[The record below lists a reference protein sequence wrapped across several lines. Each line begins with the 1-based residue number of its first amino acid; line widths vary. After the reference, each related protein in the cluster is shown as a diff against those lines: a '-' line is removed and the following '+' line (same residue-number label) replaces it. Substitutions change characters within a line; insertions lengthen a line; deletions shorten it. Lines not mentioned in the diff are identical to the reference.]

1 MKARV
6 LKHKKS
12 NIMKRIIH
20 HTKRLLKHPH
30 AKKVTWG
37 SAFLAA
43 VMTGAIFKTN
53 IFLVIALVA
62 EFFSFGTLL
71 DLHDGKATTTT
82 GVLTATA
89 NINAN
94 CTVSGNTM
102 AFGTYTGTQIDQ
114 TGIITANCTPGTSY
128 TIAMTTA
135 QTGGNYVMN
144 TSPVID
150 PLNYKLYKETG
161 RTTEIVASTV
171 IESNGHGNGSNQNT
185 TVYGRLLGSQTA
197 NIGAY
202 SGTTTFTLTY

>member
-1 MKARV
+1 MRKIDN
-6 LKHKKS
+6 

-20 HTKRLLKHPH
+20 HTKRLIKHPH
-30 AKKVTWG
+30 AKKVAWG
-37 SAFLAA
+37 SVALTTALLVVEFA
-43 VMTGAIFKTN
+43 TFDKT
-53 IFLVIALVA
+53 
-62 EFFSFGTLL
+62 L
-71 DLHDGKATTTT
+71 DLHSGKAASTT

-89 NINAN
+89 NINAS

-144 TSPVID
+144 TSPVVD
-150 PLNYKLYKETG
+150 PLNYKLYTNTG
-161 RTTEIVASTV
+161 RTTEIVAGTQ
-171 IESNGHGNGSNQNT
+171 IETNGHGNGNNQNT
-185 TVYGRLLGSQTA
+185 TVYGRLPGAQVAS
-197 NIGAY
+197 IGAY

>member
-1 MKARV
+1 MRKIDN
-6 LKHKKS
+6 

-20 HTKRLLKHPH
+20 HTKRLIKHPH
-30 AKKVTWG
+30 AKKVAWG
-37 SAFLAA
+37 SVALTTALLVVEFA
-43 VMTGAIFKTN
+43 TFDKT
-53 IFLVIALVA
+53 
-62 EFFSFGTLL
+62 L
-71 DLHDGKATTTT
+71 DLHSGKAATTT

-89 NINAN
+89 NINAS

-144 TSPVID
+144 TSPVVD
-150 PLNYKLYKETG
+150 PLNYKLYTNTG
-161 RTTEIVASTV
+161 RTTEIVAGTQ
-171 IESNGHGNGSNQNT
+171 IETNGHGNGNNQNT
-185 TVYGRLLGSQTA
+185 TVYGRLPGAQVAS
-197 NIGAY
+197 IGAY

>member
-1 MKARV
+1 MRKIDN
-6 LKHKKS
+6 

-20 HTKRLLKHPH
+20 HTKKLLKHPH
-30 AKKVTWG
+30 AKKVAWG
-37 SAFLAA
+37 SVALTTALLVVEFA
-43 VMTGAIFKTN
+43 TFDKT
-53 IFLVIALVA
+53 
-62 EFFSFGTLL
+62 L
-71 DLHDGKATTTT
+71 DLHSGKAASTT

-89 NINAN
+89 NINAS

-144 TSPVID
+144 TSPVVD
-150 PLNYKLYKETG
+150 PLNYKLYTNTG
-161 RTTEIVASTV
+161 RTTEIVAGTQ
-171 IESNGHGNGSNQNT
+171 IETNGHGNGNNQNT
-185 TVYGRLLGSQTA
+185 TVYGRLPGAQVAS
-197 NIGAY
+197 IGAY

>member
-1 MKARV
+1 MRKIDN
-6 LKHKKS
+6 

-20 HTKRLLKHPH
+20 HTKRLIKHPH
-30 AKKVTWG
+30 AKKVAWG
-37 SAFLAA
+37 SVALTTALLVVEFA
-43 VMTGAIFKTN
+43 TFDKT
-53 IFLVIALVA
+53 
-62 EFFSFGTLL
+62 L
-71 DLHDGKATTTT
+71 DLHSGKAASTT

-89 NINAN
+89 NINAS

-144 TSPVID
+144 TSPVVD
-150 PLNYKLYKETG
+150 PLNYKLYTNTG
-161 RTTEIVASTV
+161 RTTEIVAGTQ
-171 IESNGHGNGSNQNT
+171 IETNGHGNGNNQNT
-185 TVYGRLLGSQTA
+185 TVYGRLPAAQVAS
-197 NIGAY
+197 IGAY

>member
-1 MKARV
+1 MRKIDN
-6 LKHKKS
+6 

-20 HTKRLLKHPH
+20 HTKRLIKHPH
-30 AKKVTWG
+30 AKKVAWG
-37 SAFLAA
+37 S
-43 VMTGAIFKTN
+43 
-53 IFLVIALVA
+53 IALTTALLVV
-62 EFFSFGTLL
+62 EFATFDKTL
-71 DLHDGKATTTT
+71 DLHSGKAATTT

-89 NINAN
+89 NINAS

-144 TSPVID
+144 TSPVVD
-150 PLNYKLYKETG
+150 PLNYKLYTNTG
-161 RTTEIVASTV
+161 RTTEIVAGTQ
-171 IESNGHGNGSNQNT
+171 IETNGHGNGHNQNT
-185 TVYGRLLGSQTA
+185 TVYGRLPGAQVAS
-197 NIGAY
+197 IGAY

>member
-1 MKARV
+1 MRKIDN
-6 LKHKKS
+6 

-20 HTKRLLKHPH
+20 HTKRLIKHPH
-30 AKKVTWG
+30 AKKVAWG
-37 SAFLAA
+37 SVALTTA
-43 VMTGAIFKTN
+43 
-53 IFLVIALVA
+53 LLVA
-62 EFFSFGTLL
+62 EFITFDKTL
-71 DLHDGKATTTT
+71 DLHSGKAATTT

-89 NINAN
+89 NINAS

-144 TSPVID
+144 TSPVVD
-150 PLNYKLYKETG
+150 PLNYKLYTNTG
-161 RTTEIVASTV
+161 RTTEIVAGTQ
-171 IESNGHGNGSNQNT
+171 IETNGHGNGNNQNT
-185 TVYGRLLGSQTA
+185 TVYGRLPGAQVAS
-197 NIGAY
+197 IGAY